1 MTYRG
6 AGLFNTDD
14 TICAIA
20 SAAGQAQRGIVRIS
34 GPEAIVCLESM
45 LNEPVDL
52 QELQQPTVIAG
63 TLRIG
68 EFPACKA
75 QFYCWPDHRSYT
87 RQPSVEIHLPG
98 AAPLLQAALNFA
110 CQEGGEQIRI
120 AEPGEF
126 TMRAFLAGRLDLT
139 QAEAVLGVI
148 DAVDRQ
154 ELSVAL
160 SQLAGGLN
168 KNLQALRD
176 KMLELLAHL
185 EAGLDFVEEDIEF
198 ISQDQ
203 LRTQVAAVAKQL
215 EEILGQLNSRLV
227 QSNHVRILLR
237 GLPNVGK
244 SSLLNALV
252 GEKAALV
259 SEVAG
264 TTRDYVTRYWS
275 IDGIDCTLIDTA
287 GIELSGDQ
295 LSEIESEA
303 QGMTSRQ
310 SETANVEI
318 LCIDGSR
325 ELDAWEIEQL
335 QQTPVGTRVV
345 VCTKKDIPEFKF
357 HTAAHVATS
366 YTLDGVLTLKEHLAS
381 LLSQQATEG
390 PVVQQTAA
398 RCFDSLETAR
408 QSVQR
413 ALGLCDQKWVEELV
427 AAELRT
433 ALNQLGLVVGTIYTD
448 DILDRIFS
456 TFCIGK

>member
-1 MTYRG
+1 MPG
-6 AGLFNTDD
+6 SAGVFNTDD

-34 GPEAIVCLESM
+34 GPQVLHCLESI
-45 LNEPVDL
+45 LVESNL
-52 QELQQPTVIAG
+52 FAAINQPTI
-63 TLRIG
+63 LRSEIQIG
-68 EFPACKA
+68 GFPACDA
-75 QFYCWPDHRSYT
+75 QLYYWPDHRSYT
-87 RQPSVEIHLPG
+87 REPSVEIHMPG
-98 AAPLLQAALNFA
+98 AAPLLQATLNQL
-110 CQEGGEQIRI
+110 CQIPTGLVRI

-148 DAVDRQ
+148 DAVDQQ

-168 KNLQALRD
+168 KDLQSLRNR
-176 KMLELLAHL
+176 LIELLAHL

-203 LRTQVAAVAKQL
+203 LQRQVGALAKQL
-215 EEILGQLNSRLV
+215 DEILGKLSSRLV

-252 GEKAALV
+252 GEPAAIV

-264 TTRDYVTRYWS
+264 TTRDYVTRLCRIS
-275 IDGIDCTLIDTA
+275 GVDCTLIDTA
-287 GIELSGDQ
+287 GVELSAAE
-295 LSEIESEA
+295 LSQIDSEA
-303 QGMTSRQ
+303 QEVTDRQ
-310 SETANVEI
+310 KEVSQVE
-318 LCIDGSR
+318 LFCVDGSR
-325 ELDAWEIEQL
+325 ELEAWEIEQIK
-335 QQTPVGTRVV
+335 RVPDGLRIV
-345 VCTKKDIPEFKF
+345 VCTKSDLPGFIAHAAADVVTS
-357 HTAAHVATS
+357 HTVEGVAA
-366 YTLDGVLTLKEHLAS
+366 LREHLVNV
-381 LLSQQATEG
+381 LGQRTTEG

-398 RCFDSLETAR
+398 RCVDSLEKAT

-413 ALGLCDQKWVEELV
+413 AWQLCGQQWVEELIAV
-427 AAELRT
+427 ELRT
-433 ALNQLGLVVGTIYTD
+433 ALNQLGLIIGAVYTD

>member
-1 MTYRG
+1 M
-6 AGLFNTDD
+6 FNTDD

-34 GPEAIVCLESM
+34 GPDAAVCLESM
-45 LNEPVDL
+45 LNESVDL
-52 QELQQPTVIAG
+52 QEFQQPTVTVE

-68 EFPACKA
+68 EFPPCKA
-75 QFYCWPDHRSYT
+75 QFYFWPDHRSYT

-98 AAPLLQAALNFA
+98 AAPLLQATLNYV
-110 CQEGGEQIRI
+110 CRVGGEQVRI

-148 DAVDRQ
+148 DAVDQQ

-168 KNLQALRD
+168 KDLQALRD
-176 KMLELLAHL
+176 KLLELLAHL

-203 LRTQVAAVAKQL
+203 LRTQVDAVAKQL
-215 EEILGQLNSRLV
+215 EGILGQLNSRLV
-227 QSNHVRILLR
+227 QSNHVRILMR

-252 GEKAALV
+252 GEEVALV

-264 TTRDYVTRYWS
+264 TTRDYVTRRWS
-275 IDGIDCTLIDTA
+275 IGGIDCTLIDTA
-287 GIELSGDQ
+287 GVELSVEQ

-303 QGMTSRQ
+303 QGMTSQQ
-310 SETANVEI
+310 SETANVEL

-335 QQTPVGTRVV
+335 QQTPLGTRVV

-357 HTAAHVATS
+357 HTAAQVATS
-366 YTLDGVLTLKEHLAS
+366 HTLEGVMTLRDHLTGLFC
-381 LLSQQATEG
+381 QQATEG

-408 QSVQR
+408 KSVQR
-413 ALGLCDQKWVEELV
+413 ALDLCDQKWVEELV

-433 ALNQLGLVVGTIYTD
+433 ALNQLGLVVGTVYTD